1 MARNRKTHQATGPP
15 TIEKG
20 LVNRLGKAR
29 ENRFMGRKFSDRL
42 VTLNR
47 VLPLPKVTNPLLETS
62 LRGMTQAKRVSLML
76 LRCHTRWENR
86 LHIRPGTMQR
96 ILRIPHTAIV

>member
-1 MARNRKTHQATGPP
+1 M
-15 TIEKG
+15 
-20 LVNRLGKAR
+20 
-29 ENRFMGRKFSDRL
+29 
-42 VTLNR
+42 
-47 VLPLPKVTNPLLETS
+47 PKVTNPLLETS

-96 ILRIPHTAIV
+96 ILRIPVTAVV